1 MLQGQLTPDL
11 FKNAE
16 EFDDASAE
24 ALALLGGGFSIVLE
38 NIVEYD
44 DEKET
49 GAMARLYEYN
59 PQAKARIDEG
69 VYATRLETTFE
80 PNLNLVRQ
88 HLSARGP
95 PLSCSHLHD

>member
-1 MLQGQLTPDL
+1 
-11 FKNAE
+11 
-16 EFDDASAE
+16 
-24 ALALLGGGFSIVLE
+24 
-38 NIVEYD
+38 
-44 DEKET
+44 
-49 GAMARLYEYN
+49 MARLYEYN

-69 VYATRLETTFE
+69 VYATRLETTVE